1 MRLSKEEL
9 ENVKKK
15 YGVDTL
21 YSFSRFDKFRQS
33 RYEYF
38 LTYIKHEDPQGEIS
52 PYGILG
58 GECHDLIESFYNGE
72 IEYEDLA
79 DAFDTSFATNIDM
92 LDYKFNRS
100 DEAMNKSVKKKYYE
114 NLLEFF
120 KNYKPLPYK
129 MANEK
134 FVTIKVA
141 DNIVFQGY
149 IDNVYKDKNGIYW
162 ITDYKTSSAYKG
174 KAIEEHSHQLV
185 LYAAGLNQMGVPADK
200 IRIQWNFLKYVNID
214 TLQKNGKFAHTVSER
229 REIGQKC
236 KAKAKIW
243 LKTYGFSDDEIDE
256 FANEM
261 LVSNSIDCLPNEVKE
276 KFTIEDCYV
285 EVENWQDIW
294 EELKEEI
301 IETIDEIN
309 RLTEEYNLTGDDKLF
324 WDDDEKLKSQ
334 SYYLSNLSDYKI
346 SQLKDYANYLERQE
360 AEKEASE
367 DLLGV
372 GKKIEEND
380 DMAWLSDII

>member
-1 MRLSKEEL
+1 M
-9 ENVKKK
+9 
-15 YGVDTL
+15 
-21 YSFSRFDKFRQS
+21 
-33 RYEYF
+33 
-38 LTYIKHEDPQGEIS
+38 
-52 PYGILG
+52 
-58 GECHDLIESFYNGE
+58 
-72 IEYEDLA
+72 
-79 DAFDTSFATNIDM
+79 
-92 LDYKFNRS
+92 
-100 DEAMNKSVKKKYYE
+100 
-114 NLLEFF
+114 
-120 KNYKPLPYK
+120 
-129 MANEK
+129 
-134 FVTIKVA
+134 FV
-141 DNIVFQGY
+141 GY
-149 IDNVYKDKNGIYW
+149 IDAIHKDENGDYW
-162 ITDYKTSSAYKG
+162 ISDFKTSSLYKWN
-174 KAIEEHSHQLV
+174 AIAQHAGQLV
-185 LYAAGLNQMGVPADK
+185 LYAMGLHQMGVPLEK
-200 IRIQWNFLKYVNID
+200 IHCQWNFLRYVNID
-214 TLQKNGKFAHTVSER
+214 TLQKNGKVAHTVSER

-261 LVSNSIDCLPNEVKE
+261 LVSNSIDCLPDEVKE

-380 DMAWLSDII
+380 DMAWLNEI

>member
-1 MRLSKEEL
+1 MRLTKEEL

-72 IEYEDLA
+72 IEYKDLA
-79 DAFDTSFATNIDM
+79 DAFDTAFATNIDM

-100 DEAMNKSVKKKYYE
+100 DEEMNKSIKKKYFE

-134 FVTIKVA
+134 FVAIKVA

-261 LVSNSIDCLPNEVKE
+261 LVSNSIDCLPDEVKE

-285 EVENWQDIW
+285 EVENWQNIW

-309 RLTEEYNLTGDDKLF
+309 KLTEEYNLTGDDKLF
-324 WDDDEKLKSQ
+324 WDNDEKLKSQ

-372 GKKIEEND
+372 GKKIEEDN
-380 DMAWLSDII
+380 DMAWLSDIV

>member
-1 MRLSKEEL
+1 MRLTEEEL
-9 ENVKKK
+9 ENVKEK

-33 RYEYF
+33 KYEYF

-72 IEYEDLA
+72 IEYKDLA
-79 DAFDTSFATNIDM
+79 DAFDTAFATNIDM

-100 DEAMNKSVKKKYYE
+100 DEAMNKSIKKKYYE

-120 KNYKPLPYK
+120 KNYKPLPHK

-134 FVTIKVA
+134 FVAIKVT
-141 DNIVFQGY
+141 DDIIFQGY

-261 LVSNSIDCLPNEVKE
+261 LVSNSIDCLPDEVKE

-301 IETIDEIN
+301 IKTIDEIN

-380 DMAWLSDII
+380 DMAWLSDIV

>member
-9 ENVKKK
+9 KEIERK

-21 YSFSRFDKFRQS
+21 WSFSRFDKFRQS
-33 RYEYF
+33 KYEFF
-38 LTYIKHEDPQGEIS
+38 LSYIKHETPQGEIS

-72 IEYEDLA
+72 IKYEDLA
-79 DAFDTSFATNIDM
+79 DAFDTAFATNIDM

-134 FVTIKVA
+134 FVAIKVA

-149 IDNVYKDKNGIYW
+149 IDNVYKDENGIYW

-214 TLQKNGKFAHTVSER
+214 TLQKNGKFSHTVSER

-236 KAKAKIW
+236 KAKARMW
-243 LKTYGFSDDEIDE
+243 LKTYDFSDDEIE
-256 FANEM
+256 NILNEM
-261 LVSNSIDCLPNEVKE
+261 LISNSIDCLTDQVKE

-285 EVENWQDIW
+285 EIEDWVSIW
-294 EELKEEI
+294 EDLKEEI
-301 IETIDEIN
+301 VDTVEEIN
-309 RLTEEYNLTGDDKLF
+309 RLKEEYDLTGDDKLF
-324 WDDDEKLKSQ
+324 WDDDETLKEQ
-334 SYYLSNLSDYKI
+334 SYYLSNLSDYTI
-346 SQLKDYANYLERQE
+346 NQLKPYKAYLERL
-360 AEKEASE
+360 EKEKELSQ
-367 DLLGV
+367 DLLGIGSEKNV
-372 GKKIEEND
+372 DND
-380 DMAWLSDII
+380 LSWLDEI

>member
-214 TLQKNGKFAHTVSER
+214 TLQKNRKFAHTVSER

>member
-1 MRLSKEEL
+1 MRLSEEEL
-9 ENVKKK
+9 EEVKRK

-21 YSFSRFDKFRQS
+21 WSFSRFDKFRQS
-33 RYEYF
+33 KYEFF
-38 LTYIKHEDPQGEIS
+38 LSYIKHEVPQGEIS

-72 IEYEDLA
+72 VKYEDLA
-79 DAFDTSFATNIDM
+79 DAFDTAFATNIDM

-134 FVTIKVA
+134 FVAIKVS
-141 DNIVFQGY
+141 DDIVFQGY
-149 IDNVYKDKNGIYW
+149 IDNVYKDENGIYW

-185 LYAAGLNQMGVPADK
+185 IYAAGLNQMGVPADK

-214 TLQKNGKFAHTVSER
+214 TLQKNGKIAHTVSER

-236 KAKAKIW
+236 KAKARMW
-243 LKTYGFSDDEIDE
+243 LKTYDFSDDEIEDLL
-256 FANEM
+256 NEM
-261 LVSNSIDCLPNEVKE
+261 LISNSIDCLPDQVKE

-285 EVENWQDIW
+285 EIKDWVSIW
-294 EELKEEI
+294 KDLKEEI
-301 IETIDEIN
+301 IDTVEEIN
-309 RLTEEYNLTGDDKLF
+309 RLKEEYDLTGDDKLF
-324 WDDDEKLKSQ
+324 WDDDETLKEQ
-334 SYYLSNLSDYKI
+334 SYYLSNLSDYTI
-346 SQLKDYANYLERQE
+346 NQLKPYKAYLERL
-360 AEKEASE
+360 EKEKELSQ
-367 DLLGV
+367 DLLGIGSEKNV
-372 GKKIEEND
+372 DND
-380 DMAWLSDII
+380 LSWLDEI

>member
-33 RYEYF
+33 KYEYF

-72 IEYEDLA
+72 IEYKDLA
-79 DAFDTSFATNIDM
+79 DAFDTAFATNIDM

-100 DEAMNKSVKKKYYE
+100 DEEMNKSIKKKYFE

-134 FVTIKVA
+134 FVAIKVA

-214 TLQKNGKFAHTVSER
+214 TLQKNGKVAHTVSER

-261 LVSNSIDCLPNEVKE
+261 LVSNSIDCLPDEVKE

-301 IETIDEIN
+301 IETVNEIN

-372 GKKIEEND
+372 GKKIEEDN
-380 DMAWLSDII
+380 DMAWLSDIV

>member
-1 MRLSKEEL
+1 MRLTEEEL
-9 ENVKKK
+9 KNVKEK

-33 RYEYF
+33 KYEYF

-58 GECHDLIESFYNGE
+58 GECHDLIESFYNGK
-72 IEYEDLA
+72 IEYKDLA
-79 DAFDTSFATNIDM
+79 DAFDTAFATNIDM

-100 DEAMNKSVKKKYYE
+100 DEEMNKSIKKKYYE

-134 FVTIKVA
+134 FVTIKVT
-141 DNIVFQGY
+141 DDIVFHGY
-149 IDNVYKDKNGIYW
+149 IDNVYKDENGIYW

-185 LYAAGLNQMGVPADK
+185 LYAAGLNQMGVSADK

-214 TLQKNGKFAHTVSER
+214 TLQKNGKVAHTVSER

-261 LVSNSIDCLPNEVKE
+261 LVSNSIDCLPDEVKE

-294 EELKEEI
+294 KDLKEEI
-301 IETIDEIN
+301 VETIDEIN

-334 SYYLSNLSDYKI
+334 SYYLSNLSNYKI
-346 SQLKDYANYLERQE
+346 NQLKDYANYLERQE

-372 GKKIEEND
+372 GKKIKED
-380 DMAWLSDII
+380 DDLAWLSDIV

>member
-1 MRLSKEEL
+1 MRLTEEEL
-9 ENVKKK
+9 ENVKDE

-33 RYEYF
+33 KYEYF
-38 LTYIKHEDPQGEIS
+38 LTYIKQEDPQGEIS

-58 GECHDLIESFYNGE
+58 GECHDLIQAL
-72 IEYEDLA
+72 YERKIKFKDLV
-79 DAFDTSFATNIDM
+79 DEFKTVWATNIEM

-100 DEAMNKSVKKKYYE
+100 DEEMNKSIRKKYYE

-120 KNYKPLPYK
+120 KNYEPLPYK
-129 MANEK
+129 MACEK
-134 FVTIKVA
+134 FVTCKVT
-141 DNIVFQGY
+141 DDIVFQGY
-149 IDNVYKDKNGIYW
+149 IDAIYRSDDGYYRIIDW
-162 ITDYKTSSAYKG
+162 KTSSKYVG

-185 LYAAGLNQMGVPADK
+185 IYAEALRQMGVPADK
-200 IRIQWNFLKYVNID
+200 IKCGWCFLKYV
-214 TLQKNGKFAHTVSER
+214 TVKSEQVNGKISETIIER
-229 REIGQKC
+229 RDIGQKLQ
-236 KAKAKIW
+236 AKAKVW
-243 LKTYGFSDDEIDE
+243 LKKLGYEDQMEE
-256 FANEM
+256 LLNEM
-261 LVSNSIDCLPNEVKE
+261 MISNSIDCLPDEVKE

-301 IETIDEIN
+301 IETVDEIN

-360 AEKEASE
+360 AEKEASQ

-380 DMAWLSDII
+380 DMAWLNEI